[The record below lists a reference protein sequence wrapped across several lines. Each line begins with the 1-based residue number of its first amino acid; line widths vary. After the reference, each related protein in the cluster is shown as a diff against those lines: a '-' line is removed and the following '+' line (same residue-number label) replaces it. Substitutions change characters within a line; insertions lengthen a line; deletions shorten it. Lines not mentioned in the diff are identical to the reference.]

1 MAHVARSHQR
11 DWPRVRPEPVSPV
24 RGAVNMPTDTLLA
37 WYVMVLLATLSLIAI
52 YYEQRQRR
60 FGPTPSEDH
69 IFRCE
74 KCAFVYTDDADVDR
88 SRCPQ
93 CGTLNEVIKF

>member
-1 MAHVARSHQR
+1 MQADSLIFLYVFS
-11 DWPRVRPEPVSPV
+11 
-24 RGAVNMPTDTLLA
+24 LLA
-37 WYVMVLLATLSLIAI
+37 ALSTVVV
-52 YYEQRQRR
+52 YYEFRR
-60 FGPTPSEDH
+60 KSFEPTPSEDH

-93 CGTLNEVIKF
+93 CGTTNGMINF